1 MCFEENRKKVGEAN
15 SKDPEKVK
23 QFKEYQRL
31 VFNLTQRNYT
41 KYKHLIENSSL
52 RGKNRGYELDHMFSI
67 SDGFE
72 NNIEP
77 EVVAHWKN
85 LRVIPTIENL
95 TKHTK
100 SIITIKELESA
111 INKENNE

>member
-1 MCFEENRKKVGEAN
+1 
-15 SKDPEKVK
+15 
-23 QFKEYQRL
+23 
-31 VFNLTQRNYT
+31 
-41 KYKHLIENSSL
+41 
-52 RGKNRGYELDHMFSI
+52 MFSI